1 MSRGRATSPEQD
13 DRREQVVRA
22 TCRVIARDGLDRA
35 SLRAI
40 AQELGS
46 TTGVLTH
53 YFRDK
58 DALLAFV
65 LEAIIDQLELGRL
78 DLSHAEPGVSDVER
92 ALKGALPQDE
102 ESETWWRVW
111 LAFTLAALSNE
122 RQSLRH
128 RQLYARLRQVWTD
141 LFSNLKSRALIAG
154 GVDPAVEAD
163 LLLCLV
169 DGVGVQALIS
179 PDVFTPDHQIA
190 IIRAHLGRLTIAEGP
205 H

>member
-1 MSRGRATSPEQD
+1 MPRTRTKPSDQD

-22 TCRVIARDGLDRA
+22 TCRVIARDGLDRT

-65 LEAIIDQLELGRL
+65 LEAIIGQLELGQL
-78 DLSHAEPGVSDVER
+78 DMPQGAPTLAGVER
-92 ALKGALPQDE
+92 VLQGALPQDE

-122 RQSLRH
+122 RQSVRH
-128 RQLYARLRQVWTD
+128 RALYARLRQLWTD
-141 LFSNLKSRALIAG
+141 LFSDMKSRGLLPGTINPG
-154 GVDPAVEAD
+154 VEAD

-179 PDVFTPDHQIA
+179 PDVLTPDHQMA
-190 IIRAHLGRLTIAEGP
+190 IIQAHLGRLARA
-205 H
+205 